1 MAFCTHCGASLP
13 DNVKFCP
20 SCGKPINAAASPSPQ
35 PSVVIP
41 APPDA
46 KVIISDTPPGGE
58 TNLRAPSTPGEFVSG
73 SWSAPKPQQP
83 QAPASAPSVAQ
94 KDQKDQKNKKK
105 KKPFLVRVFYFLL
118 LAALAFFVIT
128 FVWWFLEGYLGLS

>member
-1 MAFCTHCGASLP
+1 MAFCTYCGASLP

-20 SCGKPINAAASPSPQ
+20 SCGKPVNSAAAPKPQ
-35 PSVVIP
+35 PSIVIP

-58 TNLRAPSTPGEFVSG
+58 TSLRAPSTPGEFVSG

-83 QAPASAPSVAQ
+83 QAPAPAAAQASAQ
-94 KDQKDQKNKKK
+94 KNQKK
-105 KKPFLVRVFYFLL
+105 KKPFLRRLFFFLL
-118 LAALAFFVIT
+118 FAALAFFLIT

>member
-35 PSVVIP
+35 PSIVIP

-46 KVIISDTPPGGE
+46 RVIISDTPPGGE
-58 TNLRAPSTPGEFVSG
+58 TNLRAPSTAGEFVSG
-73 SWSAPKPQQP
+73 SWSAPKPQQS
-83 QAPASAPSVAQ
+83 QAPAQAPAQ
-94 KDQKDQKNKKK
+94 KNQKNKKK
-105 KKPFLVRVFYFLL
+105 KKPFLLRLFLFLL
-118 LAALAFFVIT
+118 LTAIVVFAITVI
-128 FVWWFLEGYLGLS
+128 WWFLEGYLGLS